1 MLNPTGGYMPNDQK
15 PTGSSLGI
23 DLIARCMARYRRS
36 YLRPITGQAAA
47 EFAEFDA
54 AMERVAT
61 EGPSME
67 LYWLVAPLAV
77 KAMHRYR
84 ARIAQQMKSAETYR
98 KYPFLFPHRRK
109 D

>member
-1 MLNPTGGYMPNDQK
+1 MPNDQK

-23 DLIARCMARYRRS
+23 ELVARCMARYRRS

-54 AMERVAT
+54 AMERVAI
-61 EGPSME
+61 EGPTME
-67 LYWLVAPLAV
+67 LYWIVAPLAV
-77 KAMHRYR
+77 KAMHRHH
-84 ARIAQQMKSAETYR
+84 ARIVQQRKNAETYR
-98 KYPFLFPHRRK
+98 KYPFLFPWRNYK